1 MAIRFYPAVVERAA
15 EGYGVFFPDLPGCTS
30 GGATLQ
36 EAALNAEEALWG
48 HIEAA
53 VENGHAVPEPST
65 LDAAEVEPDLDE
77 AARILVRTGGAGG
90 AVRVN
95 VTLPD
100 DVLSAADTYA
110 ERRGLS
116 RSGLVALALREKM
129 QREQAA

>member
-1 MAIRFYPAVVERAA
+1 MAVRHYVAIIEPAA

-30 GGATLQ
+30 GGATLE

-53 VENGHAVPEPST
+53 AEHGYTVPEPSS
-65 LDAAEVEPDLDE
+65 LDALEVAPDVNQ
-77 AARILVRTGGAGG
+77 AARLLVKVGGAGE

-95 VTLPD
+95 LTLPG
-100 DVLSAADTYA
+100 DVLAAADNFA

-116 RSGLVALALREKM
+116 RSGLVAQALREKM
-129 QREQAA
+129 QRDRAA